1 MFFRNITLLLIL
13 VGTTVDAKSDIKLSY
28 SKSLAF
34 TKIEAQCYMKGQ
46 LENENEWL
54 IAETSKEY
62 YTEKFSGET
71 YHNTCVND
79 FKIAKHEVTLE
90 LYQQYAT
97 EKNDITVGDAGC
109 YVVGDNGWENNL
121 SANWRTPTSQQQL
134 DHPVLCISYYE
145 SLEFIAWLNMKVN
158 PESPYRLPT
167 ESEWE
172 LAARGS
178 QKQRI
183 SWRYWGNDKEGTQ
196 ACKYGNVS
204 DLSLDEFQKQDS
216 TFKCRDGVIHT
227 ESVHSYVPNDF
238 GLYNML
244 GNVQEFTCSG
254 FSENPTETEG
264 SCDTQEK
271 YENITVKGA
280 AWYYP
285 PIFNRAAFRGALP
298 RHLRFYGVGFR
309 LAQDSD

>member
-1 MFFRNITLLLIL
+1 MYFRSIGIVLIL
-13 VGTTVDAKSDIKLSY
+13 ISTMLDAKSDIKLS
-28 SKSLAF
+28 SSESLAF
-34 TKIEAQCYMKGQ
+34 SKVEAQCYMKGQ
-46 LENENEWL
+46 LENEKDWL
-54 IAETSKEY
+54 ISETTKEY
-62 YTEKFSGET
+62 YSQKFSGEI
-71 YHNTCVND
+71 YHNTCVNS

-90 LYQQYAT
+90 LYQQYAN
-97 EKNDITVGDAGC
+97 ENDDIAVGDAGC
-109 YVVGDNGWENNL
+109 YVVGENGWENNF
-121 SANWRTPTSQQQL
+121 SANWKNPIFQQQY

-145 SLEFIAWLNMKVN
+145 SLKFIAWLNLKLD
-158 PESPYRLPT
+158 PHSPYRLPT
-167 ESEWE
+167 EAEWE

-178 QKQRI
+178 KKQRI
-183 SWRYWGNDKEGTQ
+183 SWRYWGDDKEGTE

-204 DLSLDEFQKQDS
+204 DLSLDEHQKQDS

-227 ESVHSYVPNDF
+227 ESVHSYEPNDY

-254 FSENPTETEG
+254 FSENATETEG
-264 SCDTQEK
+264 SCDIQEK
-271 YENITVKGA
+271 YDHITVKGA